1 MLLTS
6 TLCQYSLSIDY
17 IVQQQQAI
25 VKLITINQK
34 SKFILYSLLIP
45 LNECTLK
52 NHTMVKSRHVLK

>member
-25 VKLITINQK
+25 VKLITINHCYEIKTYIIFTVNPHQRMYFK
-34 SKFILYSLLIP
+34 RV
-45 LNECTLK
+45 N
-52 NHTMVKSRHVLK
+52 NHTMI